1 MRTALCWTLFL
12 VLLPSLGGC
21 SSSPESG
28 SESSAG
34 DETSLFAFDFQLN
47 DIEGAP
53 HSKADYAGKVIVA
66 DIWGTWCPPCRME
79 IPHFVE
85 LQEELGDQGLQMIG
99 ITDEQESDPEVAIA
113 QIRAFTE
120 SQPVNYPLLLATP
133 ETIGQVPD
141 FQGYPTT
148 LFIDRKG
155 NVRLKIVGYTEK
167 SELKAIITKLLA
179 ESA

>member
-1 MRTALCWTLFL
+1 MRTLLYGTL
-12 VLLPSLGGC
+12 VLLLASVTIGC
-21 SSSPESG
+21 GSSPETMVDG
-28 SESSAG
+28 ENGEANN
-34 DETSLFAFDFQLN
+34 LFAFDFTLD
-47 DIEGAP
+47 DINGNSV
-53 HSKADYAGKVIVA
+53 SKSDFAGKVIIA

-85 LQEELGDQGLQMIG
+85 LQEELGAQGLQIVG
-99 ITDEQESDPEVAIA
+99 ITDEQESDTEVAIA

-133 ETIGQVPD
+133 ETIGQIPD
-141 FQGYPTT
+141 FQAYPTT
-148 LFIDRKG
+148 IFIDRKG

-167 SELKAIITKLLA
+167 SELKAIVEKLLA